1 MARSDPSP
9 ATPYPAHL
17 VHLAIEEMPMLRFLL
32 PVLLLALLGA
42 GARADE
48 VGSFANDW
56 TGNGLVVEAFAD
68 PQVAGVTCHV
78 VHFDRSVIDR
88 LTKGNW
94 FENPSNSSISCTQAG
109 AITIGKIALGKK
121 GEEIFSQRLSLF
133 FKSMAVR
140 RIYDQKNDTLVY
152 VAYSRQIKDA
162 SAKMGLSTVSLYN
175 AHATWTTA
183 KP

>member
-1 MARSDPSP
+1 MTR
-9 ATPYPAHL
+9 Y
-17 VHLAIEEMPMLRFLL
+17 LL
-32 PVLLLALLGA
+32 TALSLILFGA
-42 GARADE
+42 GSRAE
-48 VGSFANDW
+48 TVGSFANDW

-68 PQVAGVTCHV
+68 PAVAGVTCHI

-94 FENPSNSSISCTQAG
+94 FENPSNSAISCTQTG
-109 AITIGKIALGKK
+109 PITVGKIALGAK
-121 GEEIFSQRLSLF
+121 GEEVFSQRMSLF
-133 FKSMAVR
+133 FKSIAVR

-175 AHATWTTA
+175 AHPTWA
-183 KP
+183 GGKP

>member
-1 MARSDPSP
+1 MVRFA
-9 ATPYPAHL
+9 
-17 VHLAIEEMPMLRFLL
+17 LA
-32 PVLLLALLGA
+32 VLLLSLAAA

-56 TGNGLVVEAFAD
+56 TGNGLVVEAFPD
-68 PQVAGVTCHV
+68 PAVAGVTCHI

-94 FENPSNSSISCTQAG
+94 FENPSNSAISCSQTG
-109 AITIGKIALGKK
+109 PITIGKIALGKK

-175 AHATWTTA
+175 THAVWA
-183 KP
+183 MGKP

>member
-1 MARSDPSP
+1 M
-9 ATPYPAHL
+9 T
-17 VHLAIEEMPMLRFLL
+17 RFLL
-32 PVLLLALLGA
+32 PAILLSLLCG
-42 GARADE
+42 GARADV

-68 PQVAGVTCHV
+68 PGVAGVTCHV
-78 VHFDRSVIDR
+78 VHFDRGVIDR

-94 FENPSNSSISCTQAG
+94 FENPSNSAISCTRTG
-109 AITIGKIALGKK
+109 PVTVGKIALGPK
-121 GEEIFSQRLSLF
+121 GEEIFSQRMSLF
-133 FKSMAVR
+133 FKSIAVR
-140 RIYDQKNDTLVY
+140 RIYDQKNDALVY

-175 AHATWTTA
+175 AHPTWTGA